1 MSGPSVTGREYP
13 VLVRGRL
20 QEPLSR
26 WLWLVKWLLLIP
38 HYIVLAFLW
47 MAFFVVTVVAFFA
60 ILATGRYPRGLF
72 HFNLGVL
79 RWSWRVAYYGYSALG
94 SDRYPPFTLAEEPDY
109 PATLDIEYPQRMSR
123 GLVLVKWW
131 LLALPQYLIL
141 GFLVGGGLWT
151 YDAASGGRF
160 LSQPVATA
168 ATSGGLIGLLV
179 LIAGVALLF
188 TAWYPRSLYD
198 LVVGLDRWVL
208 RVVAYAAL
216 MTDVYPPFRLD
227 QGGAEPAWPAGPTPS
242 RLDEGAGHPSRAM
255 APQPGRPAAAE
266 TGRRS
271 STGPVIA
278 LVVGVLAVL
287 PALAVTGLGGA
298 GLWLNNHRDSAGF
311 VSTGARPLASTT
323 AAITAEDVDL
333 QFDRGTATWASP
345 DRFGT
350 LRVRATSPDGSPLF
364 VGIAPQAALDGWL
377 GRTAH
382 DQVRNIGYGGIT
394 YQRHTGDAS
403 AGVPSEQTFWTTS
416 VNGAAT
422 QELTWPVQPGRW
434 ALVIARA
441 DGAPGVR
448 ARVDV
453 GANIPSL
460 TGIAVGF
467 LVAGLILLAVAIGL
481 IIIGA
486 VGLGRRTA
494 GPTGRNGPG
503 HGPVGPPP
511 LPRPAPEA
519 ELGERAGAVTQP
531 PAGTG

>member
-1 MSGPSVTGREYP
+1 MSGPSVTGGEYP

-60 ILATGRYPRGLF
+60 ILTTGRYPRGLF

-94 SDRYPPFTLAEEPDY
+94 TDRYPPFTLAEEPDY

-123 GLVLVKWW
+123 GLALVKWW
-131 LLALPQYLIL
+131 LLALPHYLIL
-141 GFLVGGGLWT
+141 AILVGGATWT
-151 YDAASGGRF
+151 ANASTGAN
-160 LSQPVATA
+160 SSNWTSA
-168 ATSGGLIGLLV
+168 SGGLIGLLV
-179 LIAGVALLF
+179 LFAGVALLF
-188 TAWYPRSLYD
+188 AARYPRGLYD
-198 LVVGLDRWVL
+198 LVMGLNRWVL
-208 RVVAYAAL
+208 RVTAYAAL
-216 MTDVYPPFRLD
+216 MTDTYPPFRLD
-227 QGGAEPAWPAGPTPS
+227 QGGPEPAWPAGPTPS
-242 RLDEGAGHPSRAM
+242 GIGEGTGADPTRAM
-255 APQPGRPAAAE
+255 APQQGRPAAAG

-271 STGPVIA
+271 ATGPVIA

-298 GLWLNNHRDSAGF
+298 GLWLNNHRDAAGF
-311 VSTGARPLASTT
+311 VSTGARQVSSTT
-323 AAITAEDVDL
+323 AAITVEDVDL

-350 LRVRATSPDGSPLF
+350 LRVRATSQDGSPLF

-377 GRTAH
+377 GRAAH

-394 YQRHTGDAS
+394 YERHTGEAS

-441 DGAPGVR
+441 DGAPGVQ

-460 TGIAVGF
+460 TGIAVGL

-494 GPTGRNGPG
+494 GPTGDNGPG

-519 ELGERAGAVTQP
+519 ELGDRAGAVT
-531 PAGTG
+531 